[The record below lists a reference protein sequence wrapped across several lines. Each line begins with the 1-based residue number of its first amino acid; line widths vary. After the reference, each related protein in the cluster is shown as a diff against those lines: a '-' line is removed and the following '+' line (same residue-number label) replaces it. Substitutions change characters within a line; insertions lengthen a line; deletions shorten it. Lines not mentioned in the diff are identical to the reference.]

1 MVFLKKKRRNKKRL
15 KVKTGIAK
23 TPAGVCQITN
33 LTPDGLSFRCHKT
46 LSFTR
51 DWSLDIYDTS
61 GLSLEQLQVRKIWQN
76 SLSNLDASSDFSMTV
91 GVVFRNLSSTQKEQ
105 LNSYIQQLQGMLE

>member
-1 MVFLKKKRRNKKRL
+1 MVFLKKKRRNRKRL

-33 LTPDGLSFRCHKT
+33 LTPDGLSFRCYKK

-51 DWSLDIYDTS
+51 EWSLDIYDTS

-76 SLSNLDASSDFSMTV
+76 SLSNLDASSKFSMTV
-91 GVVFRNLSSTQKEQ
+91 GVAFRDLSPSQKEQ
-105 LNSYIQQLQGMLE
+105 LNSYIQQLQGIQE